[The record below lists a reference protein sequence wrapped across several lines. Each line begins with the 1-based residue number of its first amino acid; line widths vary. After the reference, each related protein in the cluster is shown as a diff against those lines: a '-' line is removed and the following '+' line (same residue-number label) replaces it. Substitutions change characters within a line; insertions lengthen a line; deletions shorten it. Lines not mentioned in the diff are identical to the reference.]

1 MTTFWPLLMSLKPF
15 LNENWKKSSF
25 EKPTAIQLQATPIII
40 DGKDVIAQSP
50 TGTGKTISYLIP
62 LLQMVDSNKGSIQAV
77 ILASSHELVMQVHQ
91 EIQKWSQGSDINSAT
106 FIGGANVKRQLEK
119 LKKRPQIIV
128 GTPGRVH
135 ELIKLKKLKMHEV
148 KTIVLDEGDQLL
160 VPEHIHTVK
169 EIVKS
174 TLKDR
179 QILLFSATLLENTE
193 KLAAEMMNNPEV
205 IRIKKEEMTEGL
217 AEHLYLVCEPRDKV
231 EILGKISRLK
241 NIKGLAFVKDI
252 GNLDMLAKKLQY
264 NGVQVGVLH
273 SDIKKQDREAALK
286 NFRTGQIPLLLA
298 TDVAARGLDIPDITH
313 VVHVDLPNEFTQ
325 YVHRSGRTGRLGSTF
340 GTVISIVT
348 EREKRTLK
356 QFVRELDVP
365 LHEKVFYMGQLQDP
379 I

>member
-135 ELIKLKKLKMHEV
+135 ELIKMKKLKMHEV

-252 GNLDMLAKKLQY
+252 GSLDMLAKKLQY

-273 SDIKKQDREAALK
+273 SDIKKQDRETALK
-286 NFRTGQIPLLLA
+286 NFRTGQISLLLA

-379 I
+379 R